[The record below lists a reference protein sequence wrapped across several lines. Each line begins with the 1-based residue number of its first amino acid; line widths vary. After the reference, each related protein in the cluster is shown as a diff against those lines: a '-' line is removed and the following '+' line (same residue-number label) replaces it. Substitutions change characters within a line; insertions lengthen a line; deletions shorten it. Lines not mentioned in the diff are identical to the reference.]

1 MDFGEVKVQERRQ
14 NAGPCGRFTVREP
27 EKKVVVRSGSMMAKI
42 SLCLGV
48 LLIALVLEL
57 GGARSDR
64 QRQVFAAEGEK
75 RPQTTAREENLG
87 AIYYVETRAEPTAS
101 VESADQR
108 SMNVQRIKWAPPV
121 RADEV
126 TLLRE
131 DSVVG
136 FSALDTQVSCCCA
149 GQVFAVG
156 EDEDWGKYVRVRSAG
171 DIDTVYYGLEEVGVR
186 AGQTVTAGQ
195 LLGTMP
201 VGRRVYLAVSEKG
214 APQDPRTY
222 VSLTVQKQA

>member
-1 MDFGEVKVQERRQ
+1 MEFGELKVREQRQ

-27 EKKVVVRSGSMMAKI
+27 SEKVTVRPGSMMAKI

-57 GGARSDR
+57 GGAATRD
-64 QRQVFAAEGEK
+64 QKAVFAAEAPGP
-75 RPQTTAREENLG
+75 RATAREENLG
-87 AIYYVETRAEPTAS
+87 AIYYVEMRPAEETAPGA
-101 VESADQR
+101 EQRTADVR
-108 SMNVQRIKWAPPV
+108 RVKWAPPV
-121 RADEV
+121 RAGEV

-136 FSALDTQVSCCCA
+136 FSALAPEVACCCD
-149 GQVFAVG
+149 GQVFALG
-156 EDEDWGKYVRVRSAG
+156 EDEDWGKYVRVRSPG
-171 DIDTVYYGLEEVGVR
+171 DVDAVYYGLEEVKVR
-186 AGQTVTAGQ
+186 AGEAVTAGQ
-195 LLGTMP
+195 LLGTVP
-201 VGRRVYLAVSEKG
+201 VGRRVELAVSEKG

>member
-1 MDFGEVKVQERRQ
+1 MDIREIKVTERQQ
-14 NAGPCGRFTVREP
+14 NAGPCGRFSVREP
-27 EKKVVVRSGSMMAKI
+27 EAKVQVHAGSMMAKL

-57 GGARSDR
+57 GSADADR
-64 QRQVFAAEGEK
+64 QRAVFAAEGAKE
-75 RPQTTAREENLG
+75 PEPTAREELG
-87 AIYYVETRAEPTAS
+87 ALYFVETKGEEPTAAAQNA
-101 VESADQR
+101 E
-108 SMNVQRIKWAPPV
+108 VQRVKWAPPV
-121 RADEV
+121 QTDEV

-136 FSALDTQVSCCCA
+136 FSALNTQVSCCCG

-171 DIDTVYYGLEEVGVR
+171 DIDAVYYGLEEVKVR
-186 AGQTVTAGQ
+186 AGEQVAVGQ
-195 LLGTMP
+195 LLGTVP
-201 VGRRVYLAVSEKG
+201 VGRLVYLSISEKG
-214 APQDPRTY
+214 APQDPRGY